1 MGIDHFLQ
9 VKTRPTLIRV
19 HQNTTV
25 DQAYISQE
33 IIDESFQ
40 RYRLKARHLFSNIIH
55 GNPKTF
61 DIQTVPRPEE
71 HVDTV
76 IFLTSEL
83 VPRIRHCDYTRSSS
97 KEPTERKSPVS

>member
-1 MGIDHFLQ
+1 M
-9 VKTRPTLIRV
+9 
-19 HQNTTV
+19 

-33 IIDESFQ
+33 IIDENFQ